1 MMRPC
6 KAFRTIAC
14 VLSMSA
20 VLAGCGTATPARPCA
35 GFTANNLSP
44 AGFVA
49 LVGADRGGAE
59 RVAAN
64 DRNGKRRG
72 CW

>member
-1 MMRPC
+1 MIISC
-6 KAFRTIAC
+6 VGSTFALAAC
-14 VLSMSA
+14 Q
-20 VLAGCGTATPARPCA
+20 TASVKDCA

-49 LVGADRGGAE
+49 LVAVDRAGAE
-59 RVAAN
+59 RVSAN
-64 DRNGKRRG
+64 DRNGKREG